1 MSVWKPALTLQV
13 VTQSSASKCC
23 PLVNFYWFVSSFYKP
38 VTFEKVVHLGA
49 ILHFTPKYTVSH
61 TPDLQNG

>member
-1 MSVWKPALTLQV
+1 MSVWKPARTLQV
-13 VTQSSASKCC
+13 VTQSSDSKCR

-49 ILHFTPKYTVSH
+49 ILHFTLNYIVPD